1 MKWWSLGKVALDS
14 FGFGGVLRLRGRRA
28 IAASLQLD
36 GGVNAT
42 AAASTTTTM
51 TTTTTTLSP
60 ADRPSDAVSTPG
72 SQEAA
77 ALAHALELS
86 ARESQLE
93 ELRRKEEDEMLQRIL
108 ELSLVEH

>member
-1 MKWWSLGKVALDS
+1 
-14 FGFGGVLRLRGRRA
+14 LRLRGRRA